1 MCFQPAV
8 ARKCCS
14 HIPEMKHLFC
24 ILLLLTLGMPCLAQE
39 VLPRTALV
47 MGVGEYGG
55 AKFKGG
61 SIPNLP
67 GITTADLPGMEA
79 KLKTLGFAVTVVA
92 NPTLSEAKEA
102 VDAFSAKIKAAPGV
116 SLFYFSGHG
125 GEYEGKNYLIPRGA
139 NISSKADLSDEALSA
154 QRVLNGMEESGAQVN
169 LVFLDCCREDLG
181 KSVGGAEMAPL
192 KAKGSFIGFATRSGD
207 FADPGEEGS
216 PYTRFLLKHLDK
228 PGLSVADMYSLVI
241 GEVKEFSKRVLGE
254 ERRPGFYSELDAPFY
269 MVPAKLTPGSH
280 PAKPAMS
287 EAEIEKRA
295 RELAAKIAEEA
306 AMKNTPAP
314 SIPSAPEL
322 VGGAKC
328 FTNSLGMKFVP
339 VPGTEVMI
347 CVHETRNADYA
358 EYAAA
363 QSGVNQ
369 EWRNEAG
376 SGKEQHSVVYLSY
389 EDAEGFCRW
398 LSAKEGKT
406 YRLPTDAEW
415 SVAVGLENE
424 KGRTPGQKDKNG
436 SDDVFPWGR
445 YYPPKPGDGNYKLNE
460 VEDGHDGTAPVMSFK
475 ANKLGLY
482 DMGGNVWEWCQDW
495 YDGPLEGRVLRGASW
510 NDNGRT
516 GLRSSCRIGVHPY
529 RSVGYGFRCVLVV
542 AGS

>member
-1 MCFQPAV
+1 
-8 ARKCCS
+8 
-14 HIPEMKHLFC
+14 
-24 ILLLLTLGMPCLAQE
+24 MPCVSQE
-39 VLPRTALV
+39 VLQRTALV

-61 SIPNLP
+61 TIPNLP
-67 GITTADLPGMEA
+67 GITTADLPGMEV
-79 KLKTLGFAVTVVA
+79 KLRALGFAVTVVA

-228 PGLSVADMYSLVI
+228 PGLSVADMYGYVI
-241 GEVKEFSKRVLGE
+241 RDVKEYTMKQLGE
-254 ERRPGFYSELDAPFY
+254 ERRPGFYSELEGEPFY
-269 MVPAKLTPGSH
+269 FVPVKLTPGSP
-280 PAKPAMS
+280 PATPAMS

-295 RELAAKIAEEA
+295 RELAGKMAAEA
-306 AMKNTPAP
+306 ALRNTPTPAP
-314 SIPSAPEL
+314 AIPAPSQ
-322 VGGAKC
+322 VPARGKG
-328 FTNSLGMKFVP
+328 FSNSLGMKFVA
-339 VPGTEVMI
+339 VPGTQVMM

-358 EYAAA
+358 AYAAA
-363 QSGVNQ
+363 QSGMND
-369 EWRNEAG
+369 EWKEKAG
-376 SGKEQHSVVYLSY
+376 GGKEQHPVVKASY

-415 SVAVGLENE
+415 SAAVGLGKETGSTPEE
-424 KGRTPGQKDKNG
+424 KGSNG
-436 SDDVFPWGR
+436 SDDVFPWGS
-445 YYPPKPGDGNYKLNE
+445 YFPPKPGDGNYDKS
-460 VEDGHDGTAPVMSFK
+460 VVSDGYEQTAPVMNFR
-475 ANKLGLY
+475 ANELGIY
-482 DMGGNVWEWCQDW
+482 DLGGNVWEWCQDW
-495 YDGPLEGRVLRGASW
+495 DNEDKDYRVVRGASW
-510 NDNGRT
+510 YNYDRVT
-516 GLRSSCRIGVHPY
+516 LRSSYRYGVPPVLRSGY
-529 RSVGYGFRCVLVV
+529 RGFRCVLVV
-542 AGS
+542 AGG